1 MKSILLKFVIVI
13 TICFVVHVFVGL
25 FSSLI
30 VNHFILNTRLANFTI
45 YDGYADFNILL
56 AYLLLSALLVFD
68 KIKGNAWLMALG
80 SLMAFVIIKAFVIDV
95 IAHYFRFYVKTNQN
109 GPYSFEIFKGK
120 LASQWNSL
128 LFEFS
133 NLGQVLSFFVWVF
146 MAWLGICYLSLLCKN
161 WLIKREL
168 TY

>member
-1 MKSILLKFVIVI
+1 MKSIFIKFVIFI
-13 TICFVVHVFVGL
+13 TIFFVVLVFVGL

-133 NLGQVLSFFVWVF
+133 NLGQVLSFSVWVF
-146 MAWLGICYLSLLCKN
+146 MALLGICYLSLLCKN
-161 WLIKREL
+161 WLRKREL

>member
-1 MKSILLKFVIVI
+1 MKSTLLKFVIVI
-13 TICFVVHVFVGL
+13 TICFVVHMFVGL

-45 YDGYADFNILL
+45 YDGYSNFSVMLV
-56 AYLLLSALLVFD
+56 YFPLSALLVFD

-80 SLMAFVIIKAFVIDV
+80 SFMAFVIVKAFVIDV
-95 IAHYFRFYVKTNQN
+95 IAHYFKFYVKTNQN

-133 NLGQVLSFFVWVF
+133 NLGQVLCFTVWVF
-146 MAWLGICYLSLLCKN
+146 MALLGICSLSLLCKN

-168 TY
+168 AY

>member
-1 MKSILLKFVIVI
+1 MKSTLLKFGIVLA
-13 TICFVVHVFVGL
+13 ICFAAHILVGL

-30 VNHFILNTRLANFTI
+30 VNKFILNTRRANFTI
-45 YDGYADFNILL
+45 YDGYADFGILL
-56 AYLLLSALLVFD
+56 AYIPVSALLVFD
-68 KIKGNAWLMALG
+68 KIKGKAWLIALG
-80 SLMAFVIIKAFVIDV
+80 AFVVFLISKAFVLDI

-109 GPYSFEIFKGK
+109 GIYSFEIFKEK
-120 LASQWNSL
+120 LASQWDSL

-133 NLGQVLSFFVWVF
+133 NLGQVLSFSVWVF
-146 MAWLGICYLSLLCKN
+146 MALVGICYLSLLCKN